1 MVIKSFIHPFNCF
14 FAQQISECLQ
24 YDAQWSRAGAG
35 DTTINKI
42 DKSHSWRLQ
51 SKVGWGEGKTDNR
64 QKIIIKLWSMSDGD
78 EVAGGEKLHQAL
90 I

>member
-1 MVIKSFIHPFNCF
+1 MTHNG
-14 FAQQISECLQ
+14 L
-24 YDAQWSRAGAG
+24 GAG
-35 DTTINKI
+35 GTTINKI

-78 EVAGGEKLHQAL
+78 EVAGGKKLHQAL